1 MSGPF
6 ALAAVSAVLRR
17 LILEQLGDADLASF
31 GNIRATALP
40 PDQITT
46 GVQEA
51 PQLNLFLYQ
60 VTPNPG
66 WRNVGLASRGAG
78 DERLTNPP
86 LALDLH
92 YLLSAYGAAELQPE
106 ALLGYAMQVLHEV
119 PFLSRDFIRGTWPGG
134 GSDPVEQA
142 LAASNLAEQIE
153 QIKITPQT
161 LTTEEMSKLWSATT
175 ARFRPSAAYL
185 VSVVLIES
193 VKATKSPLPVL
204 QQGKGDSGPSAQA
217 DLVPPFPE
225 ITDVT
230 LPKRQPAALLD
241 DPVKLSGHDF
251 AGEKDDPTQVAVTV
265 RLVNDRAGV
274 ARPVVVPAN
283 ERTADEIN
291 FKVPNDPAGVPA
303 GVYRMWVQVEPNGK
317 PEEARES
324 SEVALFVAPKI
335 TTDLTAPVARTNV
348 DMTTGLGDADIT
360 LAVTPEVRAGQRV
373 SLGLGTRD
381 IPAVE
386 PVTPGANISF
396 HAAGVAAGKYRV
408 RLRVDGVDSLFI
420 DRSDPKNLKF
430 DDTQQ
435 LQIT

>member
-17 LILEQLGDADLASF
+17 LILEQLGSADLASF

-46 GVQEA
+46 GAQEA

-66 WRNVGLASRGAG
+66 WRNVGLASRSAS
-78 DERLTNPP
+78 DERLSNPP
-86 LALDLH
+86 LALDLY

-119 PFLSRDFIRGTWPGG
+119 PFLSRDFIRDTWPGG
-134 GSDPVEQA
+134 GADPVEQA
-142 LAASNLAEQIE
+142 LAASELAEQIE
-153 QIKITPQT
+153 QIKITPHT

-175 ARFRPSAAYL
+175 AHLRPSSAY
-185 VSVVLIES
+185 VISVVLIES

-204 QQGKGDSGPSAQA
+204 QRGKDDSGPSAQA

-225 ITDVT
+225 ITSVT

-241 DPVKLSGHDF
+241 DPVKLEGHDF
-251 AGEKDDPTQVAVTV
+251 AGETNDPTQVTVTV
-265 RLVNDRAGV
+265 QLVNDRAGV
-274 ARPVVVPAN
+274 SRAIVVPAN
-283 ERTADEIN
+283 SRTGDTIN
-291 FKVPNDPAGVPA
+291 FKVPNEPANIPA
-303 GVYRMWVQVEPNGK
+303 GVYRMWVQVTPNGK
-317 PEEARES
+317 PEELRES
-324 SEVALFVAPKI
+324 SEAALFVAPRI
-335 TTDLTAPVARTNV
+335 TTDLTIPVARTNV
-348 DMTTGLGDADIT
+348 DLTTGLGDADIT
-360 LAVTPEVRAGQRV
+360 LAVRPSVRANQRI

-381 IPAVE
+381 IPANE
-386 PVTPGANISF
+386 PIVPGSNVSF
-396 HAAGVAAGKYRV
+396 HVTGIAAGKYRV

-435 LQIT
+435 LQLT

>member
-31 GNIRATALP
+31 GNIKATALP

-46 GVQEA
+46 GLNEV

-66 WRNVGLASRGAG
+66 WRNVGLASRSASG
-78 DERLTNPP
+78 ERTSNPP

-119 PFLSRDFIRGTWPGG
+119 PFLSRDYIRDTWPGG
-134 GSDPVEQA
+134 GGDPVEQA
-142 LAASNLAEQIE
+142 LAAANLAEQIE
-153 QIKITPQT
+153 QIKITPQS

-193 VKATKSPLPVL
+193 LRATKAALPVL
-204 QQGKGDSGPSAQA
+204 KQGKGDSGPSAQA

-225 ITDVT
+225 INEVI
-230 LPKRQPAALLD
+230 LPKQQTAALLD
-241 DPVKLSGHDF
+241 DAVKLKGHDF
-251 AGEKDDPTQVAVTV
+251 AGELKDPTQVTVTV
-265 RLVNDRAGV
+265 RLVNDRAG
-274 ARPVVVPAN
+274 ASRTVVVPAN
-283 ERTADEIN
+283 ARTAEEVN
-291 FKVPNDPAGVPA
+291 FKVPNDPANVPA
-303 GVYRMWVQVEPNGK
+303 GVYRMWVQVMPNGK
-317 PEEARES
+317 PDEARES
-324 SEVALFVAPKI
+324 GEAALFVAPRI
-335 TTDLTAPVARTNV
+335 TTDLTVPVARNNV
-348 DMTTGLGDADIT
+348 DITTGLGDAAVT
-360 LAVTPEVRAGQRV
+360 LAVAPHLRANQRV
-373 SLGLGTRD
+373 SLGLGTREF
-381 IPAVE
+381 PADE
-386 PVTPGANISF
+386 PVTPGANVTFQVRGI
-396 HAAGVAAGKYRV
+396 AAGLYRV
-408 RLRVDGVDSLFI
+408 RLRVDGVDSPFI